1 MSEIKNKS
9 CVIKVQQSLAHY
21 DPNNP
26 DAGTQIL
33 VYDKDRDFMY
43 EGPIPNELKALMG
56 ERPKIYCNAMLLP
69 ELDDNGQP
77 DGTFRFAIIEETEDQ
92 SW

>member
-1 MSEIKNKS
+1 M
-9 CVIKVQQSLAHY
+9 IKVQQSLAQH
-21 DPNNP
+21 DPDDSDP
-26 DAGTQIL
+26 GTQIL
-33 VYDKDRDFMY
+33 VYDQEREFMY
-43 EGPIPNELKALMG
+43 QGPIPNELKELMG
-56 ERPKIYCNAMLLP
+56 DRPKIYCNAELLP